1 MQTPPAEFNQL
12 RSLSR
17 WIGSTPSLVQGPG
30 GNTSIKDRDFLWV
43 KSSGTKLMDAET
55 RDIFVS
61 LNRHTGLPS
70 PAHQIQRSSIET
82 RLHLLINA
90 PVVVHVHSTTS
101 LIVGFREDVEELL
114 ERFGRTVVVPYRR
127 PGNLLADELVNLV
140 DTSIHD
146 FAILRNH
153 GLLIW
158 GNSVEEAWAQVLRFE
173 SEFSKVVVY
182 SPSDL
187 DEAKRLLRSGD
198 LNKYL
203 TPDHAVF
210 LDSHRL
216 ESIEDLQFQSNWM
229 KQMYDQLCIVLASS
243 LHSSNLSWLDS
254 DEVQSLQNWE
264 AEIVRKDSNS

>member
-1 MQTPPAEFNQL
+1 
-12 RSLSR
+12 
-17 WIGSTPSLVQGPG
+17 
-30 GNTSIKDRDFLWV
+30 
-43 KSSGTKLMDAET
+43 MDAET

>member
-1 MQTPPAEFNQL
+1 
-12 RSLSR
+12 
-17 WIGSTPSLVQGPG
+17 
-30 GNTSIKDRDFLWV
+30 
-43 KSSGTKLMDAET
+43 MDAET
-55 RDIFVS
+55 RNIFVS

-82 RLHLLINA
+82 KLHLLINA

-114 ERFGRTVVVPYRR
+114 ERFGRTTVVPYRR
-127 PGNLLADELVNLV
+127 PGSLLADELVNLV

-182 SPSDL
+182 SQSDL

-216 ESIEDLQFQSNWM
+216 ESIEDLQFQSNWI

>member
-1 MQTPPAEFNQL
+1 
-12 RSLSR
+12 
-17 WIGSTPSLVQGPG
+17 
-30 GNTSIKDRDFLWV
+30 
-43 KSSGTKLMDAET
+43 MDAET

-82 RLHLLINA
+82 KLHLLINA

-182 SPSDL
+182 SQSEL

-216 ESIEDLQFQSNWM
+216 ESIGDLRFESNWM
-229 KQMYDQLCIVLASS
+229 KQMYDQLCIVLAAS

>member
-1 MQTPPAEFNQL
+1 VQTPPAEFNQL

-82 RLHLLINA
+82 KLHLLINA

-182 SPSDL
+182 SQSEL

-216 ESIEDLQFQSNWM
+216 ESIGDLRFESNWM
-229 KQMYDQLCIVLASS
+229 KQMYDQLCIVLAAS

-264 AEIVRKDSNS
+264 AEKVRKDSNS